1 MSLLY
6 QKHAS
11 RPLTLD
17 NRVEPELYRDVFPY
31 THVSRIEFDDTF
43 LVPRPADPM
52 FITDTTFRDGQQA
65 RPPYTVKQIARIYD
79 LLHKLGGKSGL
90 IQASEF
96 FMYSPKDRKAIEVC
110 RSRGYRFPRVTGW
123 IRANMDDL
131 KIAHD
136 MEFDEV
142 GLLTSMSDYHIFL
155 KLGKTREQAMND
167 YLKVVTKALEWGIV
181 PRCHFED
188 VTRADIYGFCLPFAR
203 KLMELSHEASM
214 PIKIRL
220 CDTMGYGV
228 PFPGAALPRSVQRI
242 VRAFTDEAGVPG
254 AWLEWHGH
262 NDFHKVLVNGVTAW
276 LYGCGGVNGTLMG
289 FGERTGNAPLEAL
302 VIDYISLTGNDEAA
316 DPTVITEIAQY
327 FEKELDYRIPDNYPF
342 AGKDFNATSAGIHVD
357 GLAKNEEIY
366 NIFDTTKILNRSVPI
381 IINDKAGRAGV
392 AYWINQQFN
401 LPPERQVSKKHPA
414 VGQIHTRIMAAY
426 EEGRNTSFS
435 NKEIK
440 NLVRRFMPELF
451 DSEFDQMKRIAGELA
466 SNLVERLARDCQSTA
481 DSEALTAQLQHFV
494 HDYSFIQYAYVTD
507 VKGHSTAIAISDPGD
522 QKGYKAFPIGFDYS
536 NREWFLQPMR
546 TGKLHITNVHQSQV
560 TGQLIITVSTVITDA
575 NDEIIGVLGADIQ
588 LEEIIRRAES
598 LEAEVPNS
606 EEEEPYSVKGG
617 KRFLPFTKAF
627 PFWNGYVPH
636 KTKPFSGVRERAL
649 FFHSRMRPPSQER
662 VFSQGRWG

>member
-65 RPPYTVKQIARIYD
+65 RPTYTVKQIARIYD

-494 HDYSFIQYAYVTD
+494 RDYSFIQYAYVTD

-606 EEEEPYSVKGG
+606 EEE
-617 KRFLPFTKAF
+617 
-627 PFWNGYVPH
+627 
-636 KTKPFSGVRERAL
+636 
-649 FFHSRMRPPSQER
+649 
-662 VFSQGRWG
+662 

>member
-79 LLHKLGGKSGL
+79 LLHQLGGKSGL

-494 HDYSFIQYAYVTD
+494 RDYSFIQYAYVTD

-606 EEEEPYSVKGG
+606 EEE
-617 KRFLPFTKAF
+617 
-627 PFWNGYVPH
+627 
-636 KTKPFSGVRERAL
+636 
-649 FFHSRMRPPSQER
+649 
-662 VFSQGRWG
+662 

>member
-494 HDYSFIQYAYVTD
+494 RDYSFIQYAYVTD

-598 LEAEVPNS
+598 LEAEEHIG
-606 EEEEPYSVKGG
+606 EEE
-617 KRFLPFTKAF
+617 
-627 PFWNGYVPH
+627 
-636 KTKPFSGVRERAL
+636 
-649 FFHSRMRPPSQER
+649 
-662 VFSQGRWG
+662 

>member
-220 CDTMGYGV
+220 CDTMGYGG

-316 DPTVITEIAQY
+316 DPTVITEISQY

-494 HDYSFIQYAYVTD
+494 RDYSFIQYAYVTD

-606 EEEEPYSVKGG
+606 EEE
-617 KRFLPFTKAF
+617 
-627 PFWNGYVPH
+627 
-636 KTKPFSGVRERAL
+636 
-649 FFHSRMRPPSQER
+649 
-662 VFSQGRWG
+662 

>member
-17 NRVEPELYRDVFPY
+17 NRAEPELYRDVFPY
-31 THVSRIEFDDTF
+31 SNISRIEFDDTF
-43 LVPRPADPM
+43 LIPRPADPM

-79 LLHKLGGKSGL
+79 LLHKLGGKTGL

-96 FMYSPKDRKAIEVC
+96 FMYSAKDRKAIEVC
-110 RSRGYRFPRVTGW
+110 RSRGYRFPRITGW

-142 GLLTSMSDYHIFL
+142 GMLTSMSDYHIFL

-203 KLMELSHEASM
+203 KLMELSREASM

-228 PFPGAALPRSVQRI
+228 PYPGAALPRSVQRI

-276 LYGCGGVNGTLMG
+276 LYGCGGVNGTLLG

-401 LPPERQVSKKHPA
+401 LPAERQVSKKHPA
-414 VGQIHTRIMAAY
+414 VGQIHAKIMAAY

-466 SNLVERLARDCQSTA
+466 SNLVERLARDCQKAESP
-481 DSEALTAQLQHFV
+481 EALTALLETFV
-494 HDYSFIQYAYVTD
+494 HEYSFIQYVYVTD
-507 VKGHSTAIAISDPGD
+507 VQGHSTAIAISDPGD
-522 QKGYKAFPIGFDYS
+522 KKGYKAFPLGFDYS

-546 TGKLHITNVHQSQV
+546 TGKLHIMNVHQSQV

-606 EEEEPYSVKGG
+606 EEE
-617 KRFLPFTKAF
+617 
-627 PFWNGYVPH
+627 
-636 KTKPFSGVRERAL
+636 
-649 FFHSRMRPPSQER
+649 
-662 VFSQGRWG
+662 

>member
-188 VTRADIYGFCLPFAR
+188 VTRADIYGFCLPFAL

-494 HDYSFIQYAYVTD
+494 RDYSFIQYAYVTD

-536 NREWFLQPMR
+536 NREWFLQPMH

-606 EEEEPYSVKGG
+606 EEE
-617 KRFLPFTKAF
+617 
-627 PFWNGYVPH
+627 
-636 KTKPFSGVRERAL
+636 
-649 FFHSRMRPPSQER
+649 
-662 VFSQGRWG
+662 

>member
-466 SNLVERLARDCQSTA
+466 SNLVERLSRDCQTTSDT
-481 DSEALTAQLQHFV
+481 ETLTAQLQQFV
-494 HDYSFIQYAYVTD
+494 RDYSFIQYVYVTD

-536 NREWFLQPMR
+536 NRVWFQQPMR
-546 TGKLHITNVHQSQV
+546 TGKLHIMNVHQSQV

-598 LEAEVPNS
+598 LEAEEHIG
-606 EEEEPYSVKGG
+606 EEE
-617 KRFLPFTKAF
+617 
-627 PFWNGYVPH
+627 
-636 KTKPFSGVRERAL
+636 
-649 FFHSRMRPPSQER
+649 
-662 VFSQGRWG
+662 

>member
-598 LEAEVPNS
+598 LEAEVPTS
-606 EEEEPYSVKGG
+606 EEE
-617 KRFLPFTKAF
+617 
-627 PFWNGYVPH
+627 
-636 KTKPFSGVRERAL
+636 
-649 FFHSRMRPPSQER
+649 
-662 VFSQGRWG
+662 

>member
-289 FGERTGNAPLEAL
+289 FGERTGNAPLEAQD
-302 VIDYISLTGNDEAA
+302 IDYNSLTGNDEAA

-414 VGQIHTRIMAAY
+414 VGQIHTKIMAAY

-466 SNLVERLARDCQSTA
+466 SNLVERLSRDCQTTSDT
-481 DSEALTAQLQHFV
+481 ETLTAQLQQFV
-494 HDYSFIQYAYVTD
+494 RDYSFIQYVYVTD

-536 NREWFLQPMR
+536 NREWFQQPMR
-546 TGKLHITNVHQSQV
+546 TGKLHIMNVHQSQV

-598 LEAEVPNS
+598 LEAEEHIG
-606 EEEEPYSVKGG
+606 EEE
-617 KRFLPFTKAF
+617 
-627 PFWNGYVPH
+627 
-636 KTKPFSGVRERAL
+636 
-649 FFHSRMRPPSQER
+649 
-662 VFSQGRWG
+662 

>member
-401 LPPERQVSKKHPA
+401 LPPERQVSTKPPA

-494 HDYSFIQYAYVTD
+494 RDYSFIQYAYVTD

-588 LEEIIRRAES
+588 LEEILRRAES

-606 EEEEPYSVKGG
+606 EEE
-617 KRFLPFTKAF
+617 
-627 PFWNGYVPH
+627 
-636 KTKPFSGVRERAL
+636 
-649 FFHSRMRPPSQER
+649 
-662 VFSQGRWG
+662 

>member
-494 HDYSFIQYAYVTD
+494 RDYSFIQYAYVTD

-575 NDEIIGVLGADIQ
+575 NDVIIGVLGADIQ

-606 EEEEPYSVKGG
+606 EEE
-617 KRFLPFTKAF
+617 
-627 PFWNGYVPH
+627 
-636 KTKPFSGVRERAL
+636 
-649 FFHSRMRPPSQER
+649 
-662 VFSQGRWG
+662 

>member
-276 LYGCGGVNGTLMG
+276 LYGYGGVNGTLMG

-494 HDYSFIQYAYVTD
+494 RDYSFIQYAYVTD

-606 EEEEPYSVKGG
+606 EEE
-617 KRFLPFTKAF
+617 
-627 PFWNGYVPH
+627 
-636 KTKPFSGVRERAL
+636 
-649 FFHSRMRPPSQER
+649 
-662 VFSQGRWG
+662 

>member
-96 FMYSPKDRKAIEVC
+96 FMDSPKDRKAIEVC

-262 NDFHKVLVNGVTAW
+262 NDFHEVLVNGVTAW

-588 LEEIIRRAES
+588 LEEIIRGAES

-606 EEEEPYSVKGG
+606 EEE
-617 KRFLPFTKAF
+617 
-627 PFWNGYVPH
+627 
-636 KTKPFSGVRERAL
+636 
-649 FFHSRMRPPSQER
+649 
-662 VFSQGRWG
+662 

>member
-414 VGQIHTRIMAAY
+414 VGQLHTRIMAAY

-494 HDYSFIQYAYVTD
+494 RDYSFIQYAYVTD

-606 EEEEPYSVKGG
+606 EEE
-617 KRFLPFTKAF
+617 
-627 PFWNGYVPH
+627 
-636 KTKPFSGVRERAL
+636 
-649 FFHSRMRPPSQER
+649 
-662 VFSQGRWG
+662 

>member
-451 DSEFDQMKRIAGELA
+451 DSEFDQMKRIAEELA

-494 HDYSFIQYAYVTD
+494 RDYSFIQYAYVTD

-606 EEEEPYSVKGG
+606 EEE
-617 KRFLPFTKAF
+617 
-627 PFWNGYVPH
+627 
-636 KTKPFSGVRERAL
+636 
-649 FFHSRMRPPSQER
+649 
-662 VFSQGRWG
+662 

>member
-414 VGQIHTRIMAAY
+414 VGQIHTRIMASY

-494 HDYSFIQYAYVTD
+494 RDYSFIQYAYVTD

-606 EEEEPYSVKGG
+606 EEE
-617 KRFLPFTKAF
+617 
-627 PFWNGYVPH
+627 
-636 KTKPFSGVRERAL
+636 
-649 FFHSRMRPPSQER
+649 
-662 VFSQGRWG
+662 

>member
-289 FGERTGNAPLEAL
+289 FGERTCNAPLEAL

-606 EEEEPYSVKGG
+606 EEE
-617 KRFLPFTKAF
+617 
-627 PFWNGYVPH
+627 
-636 KTKPFSGVRERAL
+636 
-649 FFHSRMRPPSQER
+649 
-662 VFSQGRWG
+662 

>member
-414 VGQIHTRIMAAY
+414 VGQIHTKIMAAY

-466 SNLVERLARDCQSTA
+466 SNLVERLSRDCQTTSDT
-481 DSEALTAQLQHFV
+481 ETLTAQLQQFV
-494 HDYSFIQYAYVTD
+494 RDYSFIQYVY

-536 NREWFLQPMR
+536 NREWFQQPMR
-546 TGKLHITNVHQSQV
+546 TGKLHIMNVHQSQV

-598 LEAEVPNS
+598 LEAEEHIG
-606 EEEEPYSVKGG
+606 EEE
-617 KRFLPFTKAF
+617 
-627 PFWNGYVPH
+627 
-636 KTKPFSGVRERAL
+636 
-649 FFHSRMRPPSQER
+649 
-662 VFSQGRWG
+662 

>member
-546 TGKLHITNVHQSQV
+546 TGKLHITNVPQSQV

-606 EEEEPYSVKGG
+606 EEE
-617 KRFLPFTKAF
+617 
-627 PFWNGYVPH
+627 
-636 KTKPFSGVRERAL
+636 
-649 FFHSRMRPPSQER
+649 
-662 VFSQGRWG
+662 

>member
-228 PFPGAALPRSVQRI
+228 PFPGAALPRYVQSI

-289 FGERTGNAPLEAL
+289 FGERTGNAPREAL

-494 HDYSFIQYAYVTD
+494 HNYSFIQYAYVTD

-606 EEEEPYSVKGG
+606 EEE
-617 KRFLPFTKAF
+617 
-627 PFWNGYVPH
+627 
-636 KTKPFSGVRERAL
+636 
-649 FFHSRMRPPSQER
+649 
-662 VFSQGRWG
+662 

>member
-65 RPPYTVKQIARIYD
+65 RPPYTVKQIARIYA

-494 HDYSFIQYAYVTD
+494 RDYSFIQYAYVTD

-606 EEEEPYSVKGG
+606 EEE
-617 KRFLPFTKAF
+617 
-627 PFWNGYVPH
+627 
-636 KTKPFSGVRERAL
+636 
-649 FFHSRMRPPSQER
+649 
-662 VFSQGRWG
+662 

>member
-43 LVPRPADPM
+43 LVPRPAEPM

-606 EEEEPYSVKGG
+606 EEE
-617 KRFLPFTKAF
+617 
-627 PFWNGYVPH
+627 
-636 KTKPFSGVRERAL
+636 
-649 FFHSRMRPPSQER
+649 
-662 VFSQGRWG
+662 

>member
-481 DSEALTAQLQHFV
+481 DSETLTAQLQHFV

-606 EEEEPYSVKGG
+606 EEE
-617 KRFLPFTKAF
+617 
-627 PFWNGYVPH
+627 
-636 KTKPFSGVRERAL
+636 
-649 FFHSRMRPPSQER
+649 
-662 VFSQGRWG
+662 

>member
-494 HDYSFIQYAYVTD
+494 RDYSFIQYAYVTD

-606 EEEEPYSVKGG
+606 GEE
-617 KRFLPFTKAF
+617 
-627 PFWNGYVPH
+627 
-636 KTKPFSGVRERAL
+636 
-649 FFHSRMRPPSQER
+649 
-662 VFSQGRWG
+662 

>member
-451 DSEFDQMKRIAGELA
+451 DSKFDQMKRIAGELA

-606 EEEEPYSVKGG
+606 EEE
-617 KRFLPFTKAF
+617 
-627 PFWNGYVPH
+627 
-636 KTKPFSGVRERAL
+636 
-649 FFHSRMRPPSQER
+649 
-662 VFSQGRWG
+662 

>member
-481 DSEALTAQLQHFV
+481 DSEASTAQLQHFER
-494 HDYSFIQYAYVTD
+494 DYSFIQYAYVTY

-546 TGKLHITNVHQSQV
+546 TGKLHITKVHQSQV

-606 EEEEPYSVKGG
+606 EEE
-617 KRFLPFTKAF
+617 
-627 PFWNGYVPH
+627 
-636 KTKPFSGVRERAL
+636 
-649 FFHSRMRPPSQER
+649 
-662 VFSQGRWG
+662 

>member
-262 NDFHKVLVNGVTAW
+262 NDFHKVLANGVTAW

-494 HDYSFIQYAYVTD
+494 RDYSFIQYAYVTD

-606 EEEEPYSVKGG
+606 EEE
-617 KRFLPFTKAF
+617 
-627 PFWNGYVPH
+627 
-636 KTKPFSGVRERAL
+636 
-649 FFHSRMRPPSQER
+649 
-662 VFSQGRWG
+662 

>member
-17 NRVEPELYRDVFPY
+17 NRVEPELYRDVCPY

-606 EEEEPYSVKGG
+606 EEE
-617 KRFLPFTKAF
+617 
-627 PFWNGYVPH
+627 
-636 KTKPFSGVRERAL
+636 
-649 FFHSRMRPPSQER
+649 
-662 VFSQGRWG
+662 

>member
-110 RSRGYRFPRVTGW
+110 RARGYRFPRVTGW

-414 VGQIHTRIMAAY
+414 VGQIHTKIMAAY

-466 SNLVERLARDCQSTA
+466 SNLVERLSRDCQTTSDT
-481 DSEALTAQLQHFV
+481 ETLTAQLQQFV
-494 HDYSFIQYAYVTD
+494 RDYSFIQYVYVTD

-522 QKGYKAFPIGFDYS
+522 QKGDKAFPIGFDYS
-536 NREWFLQPMR
+536 TREWFQQPMR
-546 TGKLHITNVHQSQV
+546 TGKLHIMNVHQSQV

-598 LEAEVPNS
+598 LEAEEHIG
-606 EEEEPYSVKGG
+606 EEE
-617 KRFLPFTKAF
+617 
-627 PFWNGYVPH
+627 
-636 KTKPFSGVRERAL
+636 
-649 FFHSRMRPPSQER
+649 
-662 VFSQGRWG
+662 

>member
-414 VGQIHTRIMAAY
+414 VGQIHTKIMAAY

-451 DSEFDQMKRIAGELA
+451 DSEFDQMKRIARELA
-466 SNLVERLARDCQSTA
+466 SNLVERLSRDCQTTSDT
-481 DSEALTAQLQHFV
+481 ETLTAQLQQFV
-494 HDYSFIQYAYVTD
+494 RDYSFIQYVYVTD

-536 NREWFLQPMR
+536 NREWFQQPMR
-546 TGKLHITNVHQSQV
+546 TGKLHIMNVHQSQV

-598 LEAEVPNS
+598 LEAEEHIG
-606 EEEEPYSVKGG
+606 EEE
-617 KRFLPFTKAF
+617 
-627 PFWNGYVPH
+627 
-636 KTKPFSGVRERAL
+636 
-649 FFHSRMRPPSQER
+649 
-662 VFSQGRWG
+662 

>member
-466 SNLVERLARDCQSTA
+466 SNLVERLARDCQSTT

-494 HDYSFIQYAYVTD
+494 RDYSFIQYAYVTD

-606 EEEEPYSVKGG
+606 EEE
-617 KRFLPFTKAF
+617 
-627 PFWNGYVPH
+627 
-636 KTKPFSGVRERAL
+636 
-649 FFHSRMRPPSQER
+649 
-662 VFSQGRWG
+662 

>member
-214 PIKIRL
+214 PITIRL

-494 HDYSFIQYAYVTD
+494 RDYSFIQYAYVTD

-606 EEEEPYSVKGG
+606 EEE
-617 KRFLPFTKAF
+617 
-627 PFWNGYVPH
+627 
-636 KTKPFSGVRERAL
+636 
-649 FFHSRMRPPSQER
+649 
-662 VFSQGRWG
+662 

>member
-1 MSLLY
+1 M
-6 QKHAS
+6 
-11 RPLTLD
+11 
-17 NRVEPELYRDVFPY
+17 
-31 THVSRIEFDDTF
+31 
-43 LVPRPADPM
+43 
-52 FITDTTFRDGQQA
+52 
-65 RPPYTVKQIARIYD
+65 
-79 LLHKLGGKSGL
+79 
-90 IQASEF
+90 
-96 FMYSPKDRKAIEVC
+96 
-110 RSRGYRFPRVTGW
+110 
-123 IRANMDDL
+123 
-131 KIAHD
+131 
-136 MEFDEV
+136 
-142 GLLTSMSDYHIFL
+142 
-155 KLGKTREQAMND
+155 
-167 YLKVVTKALEWGIV
+167 
-181 PRCHFED
+181 
-188 VTRADIYGFCLPFAR
+188 
-203 KLMELSHEASM
+203 
-214 PIKIRL
+214 
-220 CDTMGYGV
+220 
-228 PFPGAALPRSVQRI
+228 
-242 VRAFTDEAGVPG
+242 
-254 AWLEWHGH
+254 
-262 NDFHKVLVNGVTAW
+262 TAW

-494 HDYSFIQYAYVTD
+494 RDYSFIQYAYVTD
-507 VKGHSTAIAISDPGD
+507 VKGHSTAIAISDPGRSEGLQGLPD
-522 QKGYKAFPIGFDYS
+522 RVRLLEPRVVPPAHAHRKAAHHERPSVSGHGPAHHH
-536 NREWFLQPMR
+536 R
-546 TGKLHITNVHQSQV
+546 LHGDH
-560 TGQLIITVSTVITDA
+560 
-575 NDEIIGVLGADIQ
+575 
-588 LEEIIRRAES
+588 RRQ
-598 LEAEVPNS
+598 
-606 EEEEPYSVKGG
+606 
-617 KRFLPFTKAF
+617 RRD
-627 PFWNGYVPH
+627 H
-636 KTKPFSGVRERAL
+636 R
-649 FFHSRMRPPSQER
+649 RPRCRHPA
-662 VFSQGRWG
+662 